1 MKKYAF
7 LTLSIA
13 LLITACAATPQ
24 PESKGLTFIHL
35 NDTYR
40 VSAVEDGTAGGFSR
54 VVSLVRDLQA
64 QGRDV
69 HVLHGGDFLYP
80 SLESQLWDGLQIVD
94 AMNFIDAIAPLHAVA
109 GNHEF
114 DPRGPQPLIDAIRA
128 SKFDWLGD
136 NYTFNTGDAE
146 VDAAL
151 RTAFTFLHGDR
162 KVGLFSL
169 TLHPDDGGNV
179 RDYLEYA
186 DDYMAVAR
194 EALGRLDAEGADLVI
209 GVTHL
214 QMWRDV
220 ELAQLKADYPALAFI
235 VGGHEHEPQYS
246 PATDGAAVVMKGASN
261 ARRVWRIDVDFDAD
275 GRARVAEEMLTLDE
289 SVPFDPDYEVLAA
302 KWRSRLLELYPVIEA
317 RIGAAA
323 FAMDVREEVV
333 RSSETSWGNFITD
346 QMRVAFGRPHAD
358 FAFINSGTLRID
370 DYIAGNIR
378 FEDIARTFGFSS
390 YLRYMTL
397 TGAEFKRVMEAGYRG
412 GPEAQGY
419 FPQVSG
425 FRICIDRS
433 REPFDRIISLQIP
446 GPDGWQEVDATAEY
460 TLVVPDFLYGGGDGY
475 ELPKD
480 RFASRPGS
488 ELKYLVLDAI
498 INAQGRGE
506 SIGVPVTDRNR
517 RFDALQGGGDAC
529 FE

>member
-7 LTLSIA
+7 LMLPVA
-13 LLITACAATPQ
+13 LLITACAAAPQ
-24 PESKGLTFIHL
+24 PESTGLTFIHL

-40 VSAVEDGTAGGFSR
+40 VGAVEDGTAGGFSR
-54 VVSLVRDLQA
+54 VVSLVRELQA
-64 QGRDV
+64 EGRDV

-114 DPRGPQPLIDAIRA
+114 DRRGPEQLIDAVKA
-128 SKFDWLGD
+128 SEFDWLGD
-136 NYTFNTGDAE
+136 NYRFNTGDAE
-146 VDAAL
+146 ADAAL
-151 RTAFTFLHGDR
+151 RTAFTFMHGDR

-169 TLHPDDGGNV
+169 TLHPDDGGNA
-179 RDYLEYA
+179 RDYLEYS
-186 DDYMAVAR
+186 DDYMAIAR
-194 EALGRLDAEGADLVI
+194 EAIGRLDAGGADLVI

-214 QMWRDV
+214 HMWRDV
-220 ELAQLKADYPALAFI
+220 ELAQLRAEFPALAFI

-246 PATDGAAVVMKGASN
+246 PAGDGVAAVMKGASN
-261 ARRVWRIDVDFDAD
+261 ARQVWRIDVDFDAD
-275 GRARVAEEMLTLDE
+275 GNARVAEEMLTLGE

-302 KWRSRLLELYPVIEA
+302 KWQSRLLELYPFLEA
-317 RIGAAA
+317 RIGSAALP
-323 FAMDVREEVV
+323 MDAREETV

-346 QMRVAFGRPHAD
+346 QMRRAFGEPEAD

-370 DYIAGNIR
+370 DYVAGDIT

-397 TGAEFKRVMEAGYRG
+397 TGAEFKRVMETGYRG

-433 REPFDRIISLQIP
+433 RDALNRIVSLQVP

-498 INAQGRGE
+498 ITAQGRGE
-506 SIGVPVTDRNR
+506 SVGVPVTDENR
-517 RFDALQGGGDAC
+517 RFHALAASGDEC
-529 FE
+529 FR